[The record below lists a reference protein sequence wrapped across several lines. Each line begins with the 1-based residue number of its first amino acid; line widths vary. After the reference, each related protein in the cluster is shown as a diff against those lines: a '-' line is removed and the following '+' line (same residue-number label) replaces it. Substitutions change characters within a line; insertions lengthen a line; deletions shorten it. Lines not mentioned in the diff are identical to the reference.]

1 LNTFNSVHMIMF
13 QYANENKA
21 TGTISNDL
29 LKLWIILSL
38 DNIDLIVIIFY
49 LKFILYVN
57 YL

>member
-1 LNTFNSVHMIMF
+1 MF